1 MKIGIIT
8 MHRVKNI
15 GSVLQA
21 YATQRA
27 FEKLGYDSELIDYMY
42 APKEKRTIRTVI
54 SKVLSFGL
62 NVLLG
67 FPSQRYRRHLQSF
80 FSRYFK
86 CSPISYDQDTILAN
100 PPQYDIYCTG
110 SDQVWN
116 PRYIDKDITFML
128 AFAPKGAKRIAY
140 ASSFATDKV
149 PLEYERLYAEHLSI
163 YKSIS
168 VREQRGVEIIRHLT
182 QKEAKLVCDPTLL
195 LEVEEWNKISESSEV
210 HIDKPYI
217 LVYFL
222 GYMFDPRPHLFDIVN
237 DIQQKMGLPVYYLN
251 GGHQEMKQPKSTVLR
266 GLGPSEFI
274 ELIRNAAFLVTD
286 SFHGTAFATIYNIPM
301 IGVVKSTNMGDDRIG
316 SLRKKVKGSKSIVQ
330 YDSYDK
336 SFNVETIKDYTCD
349 SDSVTIFRDE
359 SLAVIKQMVEE

>member
-27 FEKLGYDSELIDYMY
+27 FDKLGYDSELIDYMY
-42 APKEKRTIRTVI
+42 APKK
-54 SKVLSFGL
+54 KLSVSIVVSNVQSYIL

-67 FPSQRYRRHLQSF
+67 FPMQRYRRRLKLF
-80 FSRYFK
+80 FDNYFK
-86 CSPISYDQDTILAN
+86 CSTESYNQDTILAN

-128 AFAPKGAKRIAY
+128 GFAPTGAKRIAY
-140 ASSFATDKV
+140 ASSFATDYI
-149 PLEYERLYAEHLSI
+149 PLEYEKLYAEHLSK
-163 YKSIS
+163 YSSIS
-168 VREQRGVEIIRHLT
+168 VREQSGVEIIRHLT
-182 QKEAKLVCDPTLL
+182 HKEAKLVCDPTLL
-195 LEVEEWNKISESSEV
+195 LESKEWDKVAEASEV
-210 HIDKPYI
+210 KLDKPYI

-222 GYMFDPRPHLFDIVN
+222 GYMFDPRPYLFDIVN
-237 DIQQKMGLPVYYLN
+237 DVQQKLGLHVYYIN
-251 GGHQEMKQPKSTVLR
+251 GGHQEMKQPNSTVLR

-301 IGVVKSTNMGDDRIG
+301 IGIVKSTKIGDDRIG
-316 SLRKKVKGSKSIVQ
+316 TLRKKVQGCKSIVQ
-330 YDSYDK
+330 YDTYDK
-336 SFNVETIKDYTCD
+336 SFIANNIDNYKCNPE
-349 SDSVTIFRDE
+349 SVKNFREE
-359 SLAVIKQMVEE
+359 SLLVIKQMVED